1 MNRKENMYFLTLTE
15 AGNVTKAA
23 EMLGITQS
31 SLSKYL
37 KRLEN
42 TLGFALFVRH
52 SAPLQLSPAGRI
64 YLDHAREM
72 AHKEL
77 LLEQKF
83 KGLKGLP
90 QGEVT
95 VGLTLWRSEALLPLL
110 LPGFQEKYPFIK
122 VRVCEGNHKQIY
134 SLLEK
139 KEIDFGIINLQLH
152 YEKLIFEALKRE
164 RILIAVNKKNN
175 AYKKSVE
182 NNLVSRERVTLTDF
196 SFFQNEPLIQLK
208 PGSHLNLLTRNF
220 ITANGYSNPVILET
234 ENIATAY
241 RLVEKNVGITFVPEG
256 LLKTIRRSKDVAFFT
271 TGRPILAW
279 ELGITYPVQAKPGRA
294 AELFI
299 THLRN
304 VL

>member
-1 MNRKENMYFLTLTE
+1 MNKKENLYFITLTE
-15 AGNVTKAA
+15 AGNVTRAA

-42 TLGFALFVRH
+42 SLGIELFIRH
-52 SAPLQLSPAGRI
+52 STPLQLSPAGRI
-64 YLDHAREM
+64 YLEHAREM

-77 LLEQKF
+77 LLEQKL
-83 KGLKGLP
+83 KGLKGLA

-134 SLLEK
+134 ALLEK

-152 YEKLIFEALKRE
+152 YEHFIFEALKRE
-164 RILIAVNKKNN
+164 RILIAVNKSNN
-175 AYKKSVE
+175 TYKKALE
-182 NNLVSRERVTLTDF
+182 NNLLSRERVSLIDF
-196 SFFQNEPLIQLK
+196 SFFQNEPIIELK
-208 PGSHLNLLTRNF
+208 PGSHLHLLTRNF
-220 ITANGYSNPVILET
+220 IRANGYSNPVSFET

-241 RLVEKNVGITFVPEG
+241 RLVEKNMGITFVPEG
-256 LLKTIRRSKDVAFFT
+256 LLKTIRRSKEVAFFT
-271 TGRPILAW
+271 TGKPVLAW
-279 ELGITYPVQAKPGRA
+279 ELGITYPVQANPGRA

-304 VL
+304 AV